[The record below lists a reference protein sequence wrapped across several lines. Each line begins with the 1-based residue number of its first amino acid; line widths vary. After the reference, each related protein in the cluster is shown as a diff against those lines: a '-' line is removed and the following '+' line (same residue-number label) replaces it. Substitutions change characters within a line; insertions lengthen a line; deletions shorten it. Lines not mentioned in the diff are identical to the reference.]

1 MFENAKKKLQ
11 DVIDKHTERNLEMQ
25 RVSEILGIDV
35 SFSEEELIKS
45 IEEDMAKYYEQILIK
60 EMTAWMK

>member
-1 MFENAKKKLQ
+1 MFSNAKNKLQ

-35 SFSEEELIKS
+35 SFSEEELLQS
-45 IEEDMAKYYEQILIK
+45 IEEDMAKYYEQIMIK

>member
-1 MFENAKKKLQ
+1 MFSNAKKKLQ

-35 SFSEEELIKS
+35 SFSEEELIKH
-45 IEEDMAKYYEQILIK
+45 IEEDMAKYYEQMII
-60 EMTAWMK
+60 EEATAWMK

>member
-35 SFSEEELIKS
+35 SFSEEELIKN
-45 IEEDMAKYYEQILIK
+45 IEEDMAKYYEQIIIK